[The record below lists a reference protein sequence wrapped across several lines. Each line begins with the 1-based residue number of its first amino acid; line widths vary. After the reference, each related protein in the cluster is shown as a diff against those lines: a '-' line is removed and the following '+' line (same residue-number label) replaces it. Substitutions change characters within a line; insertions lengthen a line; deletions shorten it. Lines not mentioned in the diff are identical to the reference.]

1 MKKSTEV
8 TTTTEYFQPFS
19 LKPNQIISPKNAF
32 DGILQRQELWNA
44 ETNKWCRGLVVAK
57 YQRRERAKCLGVDS
71 TPRWLVVKLL
81 QFHTS
86 YRPAYYGTWKT
97 INSNISP
104 RNPFA
109 QAEALE
115 YEYDSDDDWGE
126 DADILDAESISGS
139 EEDVEEDETDLSEIP
154 DDEQSDSNVSPTTL
168 SILISTLCP
177 SELASP

>member
-1 MKKSTEV
+1 M
-8 TTTTEYFQPFS
+8 
-19 LKPNQIISPKNAF
+19 
-32 DGILQRQELWNA
+32 
-44 ETNKWCRGLVVAK
+44 
-57 YQRRERAKCLGVDS
+57 
-71 TPRWLVVKLL
+71 KLL

-97 INSNISP
+97 INSSISP

>member
-1 MKKSTEV
+1 M

-44 ETNKWCRGLVVAK
+44 ETNKWCRGLFVAK
-57 YQRRERAKCLGVDS
+57 YQRRERTKCLGVDS

-86 YRPAYYGTWKT
+86 YRPAYYGTWKN

-104 RNPFA
+104 RKPFA

-168 SILISTLCP
+168 SILICTLCS